1 MAAEAPRR
9 RPRRGSLERPVSTRI
24 YRAAWLVVAVPV
36 LVAAFSVG
44 RPDPLPPP
52 RTQPFFDQATAL
64 QFATELTAF
73 PNRAPGTE
81 GSEQATDWVEDQL
94 ESYGFTVER
103 QTFSADIPGL
113 GTEELVNLVAVAPR
127 TGPAATQAQRPIV
140 VLAHRDNI
148 GTSPG
153 ADDNA
158 SGTGA
163 LLELARDLGSASHA
177 HPIVLVSSDGG
188 AYGGLGAA
196 HFAQSLPYAERP
208 AALVNLDAIGSSGSP
223 RIEFAGDTARVPSP
237 TLLATVDEVI
247 EEQAGAEPRRAGALA
262 QLVDLAFPFSFYEQ
276 APFVSHGVPAV
287 TVTTGG
293 SRPRPA
299 DGDSIANL
307 DEHRLGEL
315 GRATQMLVAS
325 LDESAEVASGTQS
338 YLYFGT
344 RLLYGWTLQLLLIAA
359 LIPFL
364 AATVDL
370 FARCRRRHIALG
382 PALRSYLSRLAVWL
396 WLGLVFALF
405 VAIGLLPNG
414 ESRPIGP
421 ETPAAGDWP
430 VAALGALLG
439 VSALAWL
446 VVRPRLTPT
455 RSISRPEELG
465 GHLAAM
471 LVLAVVALVV
481 AAANP
486 YSLLF
491 VLPSLHAWLWLPQ
504 VRDRGRAIQIA
515 VYALGFAGPL
525 LLFASFAVRFD
536 MGLDAIWYVLA
547 LTAVGYVP
555 VPLVVAFLAWGAAAG
570 QVGAVA
576 LRTYAPYPDVSE
588 RVPGPFREAGHQAVL
603 AVRRARRRHLVVV
616 DSHEDRAEGP

>member
-1 MAAEAPRR
+1 
-9 RPRRGSLERPVSTRI
+9 
-24 YRAAWLVVAVPV
+24 
-36 LVAAFSVG
+36 
-44 RPDPLPPP
+44 
-52 RTQPFFDQATAL
+52 
-64 QFATELTAF
+64 
-73 PNRAPGTE
+73 
-81 GSEQATDWVEDQL
+81 
-94 ESYGFTVER
+94 
-103 QTFSADIPGL
+103 
-113 GTEELVNLVAVAPR
+113 
-127 TGPAATQAQRPIV
+127 
-140 VLAHRDNI
+140 
-148 GTSPG
+148 
-153 ADDNA
+153 
-158 SGTGA
+158 
-163 LLELARDLGSASHA
+163 
-177 HPIVLVSSDGG
+177 
-188 AYGGLGAA
+188 
-196 HFAQSLPYAERP
+196 
-208 AALVNLDAIGSSGSP
+208 
-223 RIEFAGDTARVPSP
+223 
-237 TLLATVDEVI
+237 
-247 EEQAGAEPRRAGALA
+247 
-262 QLVDLAFPFSFYEQ
+262 
-276 APFVSHGVPAV
+276 
-287 TVTTGG
+287 
-293 SRPRPA
+293 
-299 DGDSIANL
+299 
-307 DEHRLGEL
+307 
-315 GRATQMLVAS
+315 MLVAS

-396 WLGLVFALF
+396 WMGLVFALF